1 MSVFTVRI
9 GDDLGPWPLD
19 LDTMSIDEAEQ
30 CEKLTGWTALQWRD
44 ALTEYRAR
52 AVKFAVWLA
61 RRRGGEPQ
69 EWAEVTFD
77 LYEVT
82 IDREA
87 DPDDGDPVPADLGVG
102 EAEAAVVPTGPVT
115 ETDSEDS

>member
-1 MSVFTVRI
+1 MSVFNVRI
-9 GDDLGPWPLD
+9 GERLGPWPLD

-61 RRRGGEPQ
+61 RRRAGDAQ
-69 EWAEVTFD
+69 EWAEVDFD

-82 IDREA
+82 IDRDLE
-87 DPDDGDPVPADLGVG
+87 DDGEPAPADLGVG
-102 EAEAAVVPTGPVT
+102 EDEAAVVPTGHAT
-115 ETDSEDS
+115 ETGSEDN